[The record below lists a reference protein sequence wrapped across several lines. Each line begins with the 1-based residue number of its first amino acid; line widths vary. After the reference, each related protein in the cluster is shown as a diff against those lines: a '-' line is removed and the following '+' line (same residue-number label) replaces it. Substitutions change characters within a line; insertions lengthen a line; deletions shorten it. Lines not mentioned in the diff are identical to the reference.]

1 MTLLESLEP
10 ELDTAAITCGN
21 AAHRV
26 LLVANTTDDTFT
38 GWARLAVDFQ
48 TRSRYAI
55 QISSA
60 CGDICNHIITDEQ
73 IGEPSPDT
81 GKFRW
86 AFTLWFE
93 VTLDANTLVGYL
105 AAWSQGIDHRNAIH
119 LPDDIQWL
127 PAFEAQPH
135 EGRLSLPI
143 SLPFQPA

>member
-21 AAHRV
+21 PAHRV
-26 LLVANTTDDTFT
+26 LLVANTHGDSFT

-60 CGDICNHIITDEQ
+60 CGDICSHRITNEVVSKPNV
-73 IGEPSPDT
+73 ET

-93 VTLDANTLVGYL
+93 VHIPANTLEGCL
-105 AAWSQGIDHRNAIH
+105 AAWTPEPDNPEDRIH
-119 LPDDIQWL
+119 FAPPETWL
-127 PAFEAQPH
+127 PALEAKPH
-135 EGRLSLPI
+135 PGRINVPLTLP
-143 SLPFQPA
+143 SA